1 MVSSLREKF
10 NAQFT
15 EEKYQRFLEDL
26 YARAGMKI
34 FFRVA
39 ESPVFFSKEMR
50 LKFEEAGESIIQSLM
65 RNDLKEIT
73 EAAIP
78 QGLRVP
84 NEDNHS
90 LFLALDF
97 AVCLDEK
104 GELIPQLIE
113 LQGFPSLFAFQDMI
127 QQAYVDHFDIP
138 NNYSVFFNGLDSAS
152 YRERLK
158 KLLLNGHEAKHV
170 ILLEIE
176 PEKQSTSVDFVAT
189 KQITGIEAV
198 CITKVIREG
207 QKLYYMLDGEKTEI
221 KRIYNRVIFDE
232 FTRRTDLN
240 CQFNLTEDVD
250 AEWAGH
256 PNWFF
261 RISKFLMPHLDSK
274 FVPKCQYLSD
284 VQPIPNDL
292 ENYVLK
298 PLFSFSG
305 TGVIFHVKP
314 EDIDAIPMEERKNF
328 LLQRKVVYE
337 PVLQAPDGK
346 VKIEVRLL
354 YFHEPQN
361 ARPELVVNLG
371 RLSRGEMIGVK
382 FNKDKTWV
390 GGNVSF
396 FEK

>member
-1 MVSSLREKF
+1 
-10 NAQFT
+10 
-15 EEKYQRFLEDL
+15 
-26 YARAGMKI
+26 
-34 FFRVA
+34 
-39 ESPVFFSKEMR
+39 
-50 LKFEEAGESIIQSLM
+50 
-65 RNDLKEIT
+65 
-73 EAAIP
+73 
-78 QGLRVP
+78 
-84 NEDNHS
+84 
-90 LFLALDF
+90 
-97 AVCLDEK
+97 
-104 GELIPQLIE
+104 
-113 LQGFPSLFAFQDMI
+113 
-127 QQAYVDHFDIP
+127 
-138 NNYSVFFNGLDSAS
+138 
-152 YRERLK
+152 
-158 KLLLNGHEAKHV
+158 LLNGHDPKHV
-170 ILLEIE
+170 VLLEIE

-207 QKLYYMLDGEKTEI
+207 KKLYYMLDGEKTEI

-232 FTRRTDLN
+232 FTRRSDLV
-240 CQFNLTEDVD
+240 CQFNLTEDVE

-274 FVPKCQYLSD
+274 YVPKCQYLSD
-284 VQPIPNDL
+284 VNPIPNDL

-305 TGVIFHVKP
+305 TGVIFHVKR
-314 EDIDAIPMEERKNF
+314 EDIDAIPIEERKNF

>member
-1 MVSSLREKF
+1 MVSALREKF
-10 NAQFT
+10 NAQFS
-15 EEKYQRFLEDL
+15 EEKYQQFLEDL

-34 FFRVA
+34 NFRVA

-50 LKFEEAGESIIQSLM
+50 LKFEEAGETIVDALTRS
-65 RNDLKEIT
+65 DLKEIT

-78 QGLRVP
+78 KGLRVP
-84 NEDNHS
+84 NEDDHT

-97 AVCLDEK
+97 AVCLDEN

-127 QQAYVDHFDIP
+127 QQTYADHYDIP
-138 NNYSVFFNGLDSAS
+138 ENYSVFFNGLDSTS
-152 YRERLK
+152 YRARLK
-158 KLLLNGHEAKHV
+158 KLLLNGHDPKHV

-176 PEKQSTSVDFVAT
+176 PEKQNTGVDFYAT
-189 KQITGIEAV
+189 KQITGIEPI
-198 CITKVIREG
+198 CIKKVIREG
-207 QKLYYMLDGEKTEI
+207 RKLFYILGNEKVEI

-232 FTRRTDLN
+232 FTKRTDLH
-240 CQFNLTEDVD
+240 CEFNLTEDVD
-250 AEWAGH
+250 VEWAGH

-261 RISKFLMPHLDSK
+261 RISKFLMPYFDNK
-274 FVPKCQYLSD
+274 FVPHCEYLND
-284 VQPIPNDL
+284 VNPIPEDL

-305 TGVIFHVKP
+305 TGVIFHVKR
-314 EDIDAIPMEERKNF
+314 EDIDAIPMDERKNF

-354 YFHEPQN
+354 YFYEPGN
-361 ARPELVVNLG
+361 ARPELVVNLC